1 MALLPFVDES
11 QASDKTREI
20 LGNTPRKLNVARMIA
35 NASDAV
41 FQNFSRLGNSLMT
54 RGKLDSKLRE
64 IAILRNARVCNSL
77 YEYTQHV
84 PIAKSV
90 GVSDDELAAIDNWE
104 GAKCFTE
111 VERLVLRFTDE
122 IARNV
127 KGGKATLEALR
138 KHLGTGEI
146 VELIMAVGFWGMV
159 ARVLETT
166 EVELEEFAG
175 KVNILDRGKK

>member
-1 MALLPFVDES
+1 MALLPYVDES
-11 QASDKTREI
+11 KASDKTREI

-54 RGKLDSKLRE
+54 KGKLNGKLRE

-84 PIAKSV
+84 PIAKST
-90 GVSDDELAAIDNWE
+90 GVTDEELAGIDNWE
-104 GAKCFTE
+104 SAKCFTDL
-111 VERLVLRFTDE
+111 ERLVLRFTDE
-122 IARNV
+122 VARNV
-127 KGGKATLEALR
+127 KGTKATLEALQ
-138 KHLGTGEI
+138 KHLGPGEI
-146 VELIMAVGFWGMV
+146 VELVMAIGFWGMV

-166 EVELEEFAG
+166 EVDLEEFAG
-175 KVNILDRGKK
+175 KVNLLDRQNK

>member
-1 MALLPFVDES
+1 MALLPYVDES
-11 QASDKTREI
+11 KASDKTREI

-54 RGKLDSKLRE
+54 KGKLNGKLRE

-84 PIAKSV
+84 PIAKST
-90 GVSDDELAAIDNWE
+90 GVTDEELAGIDNWE
-104 GAKCFTE
+104 SAKCFTDL
-111 VERLVLRFTDE
+111 ERLVLRFTDE
-122 IARNV
+122 VARNV
-127 KGGKATLEALR
+127 KGTKTTLEALQ
-138 KHLGTGEI
+138 KHLGPGEI
-146 VELIMAVGFWGMV
+146 VELVMAIGFWGMV

-166 EVELEEFAG
+166 EVDLEEFAG
-175 KVNILDRGKK
+175 KVNLLDRQNK